1 MEIKKVGVVG
11 CGIMGSGLAQV
22 CAQSGYEA
30 VVSARSDEKLKK
42 GLASIE
48 KMLSKGIEKGK
59 ISQRDKDA
67 ALSRIKGIISD
78 EDFSGFSD
86 CDLII
91 EAVTENINA
100 KREVF
105 AGIDKAC
112 PQHTSFATC
121 TSGLSVINISGATK
135 RADKV
140 MGMHFFNPV
149 PIMELVEIKRT
160 IATSDGT
167 IEVGKKFV
175 KSLGK
180 TSVVTKDL
188 AGSISNRL
196 TTSFFLN
203 AVRMLEANVAT
214 AEDID
219 TAIRLGNNHPMGPLA
234 VLDLIGLDTFMAGA
248 LAMYEETKDPQFFPP
263 ALLQKMVAVG
273 WLGRK
278 SGKGFFEYK

>member
-1 MEIKKVGVVG
+1 MEIKQVGVVG

-22 CAQSGYEA
+22 CAQSGYQA

-42 GLASIE
+42 GLALIDR
-48 KMLSKGIEKGK
+48 MLSKGIEKGK
-59 ISQRDKDA
+59 ISQQDKDS
-67 ALSRIKGIISD
+67 ALSRIKGIIST

-91 EAVTENINA
+91 EAVIEDIEV
-100 KREVF
+100 KKKVF
-105 AGIDKAC
+105 AKIDKAC
-112 PQHTSFATC
+112 PQHTIFATC
-121 TSGLSVINISGATK
+121 TSGLSVINISGATE

-149 PIMELVEIKRT
+149 PIMALVEIKRT

-167 IEVGKKFV
+167 IELGKRFV

-180 TSVVTKDL
+180 TGVVTKDL
-188 AGSISNRL
+188 AGSIANRL
-196 TTSFFLN
+196 TTSFYLN

-248 LAMYEETKDPQFFPP
+248 LAMYEETRDPQFFPP

-278 SGKGFFEYK
+278 TGKGFYEYK